1 MALRAFATAADL
13 AAVTQRSD
21 LNAAAAELAL
31 ASASAVIRNWTRQT
45 ITRVVDDVATLR
57 VLHTE
62 ELVLPQRP
70 VVSVSQVR
78 VNSLTLLDWV
88 LSGDRLLR
96 TGGWRRLPGTTTYPD
111 PGLVEVTYTH
121 GYDEVPDEIRAVC
134 LDLASMTL
142 TNPRGLRESERAI
155 DDWRQRDV
163 YATET
168 LGSGVLSA
176 AHREM
181 LSGYRRRI
189 GTVGLR

>member
-1 MALRAFATAADL
+1 MTLPLLATVADL
-13 AAVTQRSD
+13 AAAMQAEPNPAS
-21 LNAAAAELAL
+21 AELAL
-31 ASASAVIRNWTRQT
+31 ASASALIRSWTRQD
-45 ITRVVDDVATLR
+45 ITQVADDIATLR
-57 VLHTE
+57 VLSE
-62 ELVLPQRP
+62 CELVLPQRP

-121 GYDEVPDEIRAVC
+121 GYSQVPDDVRAVC
-134 LDLASMTL
+134 LDLASMTMM
-142 TNPRGLRESERAI
+142 NPRGLRESERAI

-168 LGSGVLSA
+168 LGSGTLSE
-176 AHREM
+176 AHKAM
-181 LSGYRRRI
+181 LTGYRRRI

>member
-1 MALRAFATAADL
+1 MALPPFATAADL
-13 AAVTQRSD
+13 AAATQRSELD
-21 LNAAAAELAL
+21 PAAADLAL
-31 ASASAVIRNWTRQT
+31 ASASAVIRSWTRQS
-45 ITRVVDDVATLR
+45 ITQVIDDVVTLR
-57 VLHTE
+57 VLHHS

-70 VVSVSQVR
+70 VTSVSRVR

-121 GYDEVPDEIRAVC
+121 GYAEIPDEIRAVC
-134 LDLASMTL
+134 LDLAAMTL
-142 TNPRGLRESERAI
+142 TNPGGLRERERSI

-168 LGSGVLSA
+168 LGSGTLSA
-176 AHREM
+176 AHMSM

>member
-1 MALRAFATAADL
+1 MALPAFATAADL
-13 AAVTQRSD
+13 AAATQRTDLSD
-21 LNAAAAELAL
+21 ESAALAL
-31 ASASAVIRNWTRQT
+31 ASASAVIRRWTRQT
-45 ITRVVDDVATLR
+45 ITRVADDVVTLR
-57 VLHTE
+57 VLHDTE
-62 ELVLPQRP
+62 LMLPQRP
-70 VVSVSQVR
+70 VISVSTVR
-78 VNSLTLLDWV
+78 VNALTLLDWV

-121 GYDEVPDEIRAVC
+121 GYDEVPDEVRAVC
-134 LDLASMTL
+134 LDLAAMSV
-142 TNPRGLRESERAI
+142 TNPGGLRESERAI

-163 YATET
+163 YASET

>member
-1 MALRAFATAADL
+1 VALPPFATAADL
-13 AAVTQRSD
+13 AAATQRSELD
-21 LNAAAAELAL
+21 PAAADLAL
-31 ASASAVIRNWTRQT
+31 ASASAVIRSWTRQS
-45 ITRVVDDVATLR
+45 ITQVIDDVVKLR
-57 VLHTE
+57 VLHHS

-70 VVSVSQVR
+70 VTSVSRVR

-121 GYDEVPDEIRAVC
+121 GYAEVPDEVRAVC
-134 LDLASMTL
+134 LDLAAMTL
-142 TNPRGLRESERAI
+142 TNPRGLRESERSI

-168 LGSGVLSA
+168 LGSGTLSA
-176 AHREM
+176 AHMAM
-181 LSGYRRRI
+181 LNGYRRRI